1 MGIEYNYRFGLDYD
15 LNEAPKVP
23 NWKWENLPED
33 HLPEQDG
40 RFDENYDSDAMENGG
55 IYGFSE
61 DEEVDEL
68 FDLEML
74 GVKIETMKM
83 DPAED
88 GSK

>member
-1 MGIEYNYRFGLDYD
+1 MSLDFD
-15 LNEAPKVP
+15 LNEAPKVH
-23 NWKWENLPED
+23 NQKWENPDDE
-33 HLPEQDG
+33 HLPEWDG
-40 RFDENYDSDAMENGG
+40 RFDEMYDSDAMENGG
-55 IYGFSE
+55 IYGFSD

-74 GVKIETMKM
+74 GVKIETLKV